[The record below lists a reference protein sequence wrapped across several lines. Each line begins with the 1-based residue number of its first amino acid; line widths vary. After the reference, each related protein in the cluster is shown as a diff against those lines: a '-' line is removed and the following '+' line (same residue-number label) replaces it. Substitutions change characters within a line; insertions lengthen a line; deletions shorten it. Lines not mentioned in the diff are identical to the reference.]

1 MIRTILAFIVRDLRR
16 EVSYRLSFFIQMLG
30 FLPVVVMFYY
40 LSRLVGPS
48 ISGPLGPYGGSYFPF
63 ALIGISVHNY
73 LTLAL
78 SSFTGSLGE
87 ISNNLLVL
95 GLWALVGLPLSIIC
109 FRLALRRTRVLG
121 TMGHY

>member
-1 MIRTILAFIVRDLRR
+1 MTQSGRRGIL
-16 EVSYRLSFFIQMLG
+16 
-30 FLPVVVMFYY
+30 PNH
-40 LSRLVGPS
+40 
-48 ISGPLGPYGGSYFPF
+48 GGASYFPF

-95 GLWALVGLPLSIIC
+95 GLWALVGLTLSIIC